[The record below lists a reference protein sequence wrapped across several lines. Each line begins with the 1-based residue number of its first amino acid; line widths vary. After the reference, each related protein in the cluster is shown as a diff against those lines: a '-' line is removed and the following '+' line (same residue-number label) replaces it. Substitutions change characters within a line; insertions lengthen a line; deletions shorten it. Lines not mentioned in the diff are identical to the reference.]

1 MLAWHDITLIQVADL
16 GNHSPLTALYN
27 CFFVFCFNFHKPFLL
42 ITVFVFVSPDK
53 GEGAG
58 KEVLGLF

>member
-1 MLAWHDITLIQVADL
+1 MITMLHDITLIQVADL
-16 GNHSPLTALYN
+16 RASLSTN
-27 CFFVFCFNFHKPFLL
+27 CIVQLFFFLAFINLFLL